1 MTHWPRTTRFLLLCT
16 LLALGGCFSL
26 ARAPSPPRHYV
37 LGGGAGG
44 AASAAAASA
53 VAPSRTSVG
62 LRPPRLAE
70 YLATPFIVVR
80 RDVHQV
86 GLSEFDRWGEDVVH
100 GIGRTVARS
109 MTARAPSLRVETT
122 PWSTTAQPEYVIEMD
137 FLRFEGVAPTD
148 PLAVGGEAHV
158 LATWEITRRGDGS
171 LLASG
176 TTEVREP
183 GWTVGDFDGLVGLL
197 DAALDTLAADLV
209 LGLEAALADPPP

>member
-26 ARAPSPPRHYV
+26 ARAPSSPRHYV
-37 LGGGAGG
+37 LGGGAAG
-44 AASAAAASA
+44 AASAAVA
-53 VAPSRTSVG
+53 VAPSRTSIG

-80 RDVHQV
+80 HDVHQV

-122 PWSTTAQPEYVIEMD
+122 PWSTTAQPEYLIEMD

-183 GWTVGDFDGLVGLL
+183 GWTVGDFHGLVGLL
-197 DAALDTLAADLV
+197 DAALETLAADLV